1 MCAAI
6 GCDVVA
12 EGPVAV
18 SLGTSGTAFAYRSA
32 AAVDPLGEAAAFCDS
47 TGGWLPLACTLNC
60 TSALEWVRQL
70 FAIDHAAVD
79 AAIANAEADGLAFL
93 PYLSGERTPNRPEG
107 AGVFIGLRPS
117 HDRDAI
123 VQAVATIAPSEGGR
137 IVSLVI
143 AGAERILPKT
153 SARPAA
159 PPIYW
164 GCYPMVPWAGR
175 LGDGRIP
182 TDEGE
187 VRIEPNLS
195 PSAIHGLGFERPW
208 TALEQSATTVT
219 MECALRGRGW
229 PFGGSARQTLRLS
242 GDALDLELAVGGYTR
257 PGPAGLGWHPWF
269 TRPPGGD
276 LALTLDAHEVLALD
290 RDLVPTGEVRAVSSR
305 EDLRAGPLLGG

>member
-1 MCAAI
+1 MVELRA
-6 GCDVVA
+6 
-12 EGPVAV
+12 
-18 SLGTSGTAFAYRSA
+18 
-32 AAVDPLGEAAAFCDS
+32 GE
-47 TGGWLPLACTLNC
+47 
-60 TSALEWVRQL
+60 
-70 FAIDHAAVD
+70 
-79 AAIANAEADGLAFL
+79 
-93 PYLSGERTPNRPEG
+93 
-107 AGVFIGLRPS
+107 
-117 HDRDAI
+117 
-123 VQAVATIAPSEGGR
+123 AVATIAPSEGGR

-219 MECALRGRGW
+219 TT
-229 PFGGSARQTLRLS
+229 SHS
-242 GDALDLELAVGGYTR
+242 GI
-257 PGPAGLGWHPWF
+257 
-269 TRPPGGD
+269 
-276 LALTLDAHEVLALD
+276 
-290 RDLVPTGEVRAVSSR
+290 
-305 EDLRAGPLLGG
+305 